1 MRFKGGTALKI
12 DFSSEKPIYLQIME
26 EIEEAIFIG
35 VFEEETQIP
44 STTEIS
50 TGFKINPATV
60 LKGMNL
66 LVEQGFIY
74 KKRGLGMFVTSGAK
88 RLITSKRKDDFY
100 KHYIHP
106 MLKEAEK
113 LNIEVAEII
122 QQIERG
128 HNE

>member
-1 MRFKGGTALKI
+1 MKI
-12 DFSSEKPIYLQIME
+12 DFASEKPIYLQIME

-35 VFEEETQIP
+35 MFEEESQIP

-66 LVEQGFIY
+66 LVEQGLIY

-88 RLITSKRKDDFY
+88 KLITSKRKEDFY
-100 KHYIHP
+100 KHYIDP
-106 MLKEAEK
+106 MLKEAKK
-113 LNIEVAEII
+113 LNLDVTEII
-122 QQIERG
+122 GEIERG
-128 HNE
+128 QGK

>member
-1 MRFKGGTALKI
+1 MKI
-12 DFSSEKPIYLQIME
+12 DFGSEKPIYLQIME

-66 LVEQGFIY
+66 LVEEGLIY

-88 RLITSKRKDDFY
+88 SLITSKRKDDFY

-113 LNIEVAEII
+113 LKIEVAEII

-128 HNE
+128 HNK